1 MKKIYLCGHTGSM
14 NRGCEAIIRGTAE
27 VLKSIG
33 IDNIEVLTF
42 DEKYDKILGLDKEVH
57 LIPYPQKNLTVK
69 VVGKILR
76 DVFKNGTWGQKY
88 YYKPLF
94 KDISSDDILFNVGGD
109 TYCYDTPYL
118 SMALN
123 ELAQKNRIKNIFWGC
138 SVEEYAFSN
147 SKIRND
153 INKYSYIVSRESLSY
168 DTLEKCIGNT
178 EKVFLTCD
186 PAFHLPIKSV
196 KLPDNFAKT
205 NTLGINLSGFVF
217 KDEND
222 INDIM
227 YKNIFSLLDFI
238 IGTTD
243 MNICLIPHVYS
254 KAGKD
259 HDYIVLNKVFQ
270 KYKHSERISMVDT
283 ELSCTELKFIISRC
297 RFFIGARTHA
307 TIAAYST
314 GVPTIALSYSV
325 KSLGIAQDLFGK
337 QDGYVIRHKNI
348 TDENELKDAFIN
360 TLLNNE
366 NAIRARYK
374 KILPEYK
381 QSIIDVTRKII
392 GN

>member
-1 MKKIYLCGHTGSM
+1 MNTVYLCGHTGSM

-27 VLKSIG
+27 VFKSIG

-42 DEKYDKILGLDKEVH
+42 DEKYDKMLGLDKAVR
-57 LIPYPQKNLTVK
+57 LTPYPKKSFIIRLT
-69 VVGKILR
+69 GKLLR
-76 DVFKNGTWGQKY
+76 DIFKNGTWGHKY
-88 YYKPLF
+88 SYKPLF
-94 KDISSDDILFNVGGD
+94 KGISTNDIVFNVGGD

-123 ELAQKNRIKNIFWGC
+123 ELAQKNGIKNVFWGC
-138 SVEEYAFSN
+138 SVEENVLSN
-147 SKIRND
+147 TVLKKD
-153 INKYSYIVSRESLSY
+153 INRYSYIVSRETLSY
-168 DTLEKCIGNT
+168 ETLVKCT
-178 EKVFLTCD
+178 EDRAKVFLACD
-186 PAFHLPIKSV
+186 PAFHLPITKTELP
-196 KLPDNFAKT
+196 KLWN
-205 NTLGINLSGFVF
+205 NNVVGINISPLVI
-217 KDEND
+217 KDANNSND
-222 INDIM
+222 IIYQNVYTLIE
-227 YKNIFSLLDFI
+227 YI
-238 IGTTD
+238 INQTD
-243 MNICLIPHVYS
+243 MNICLIPHVYNIENNLQDIAVLKRIYS
-254 KAGKD
+254 RYSD
-259 HDYIVLNKVFQ
+259 TNRVSIVD
-270 KYKHSERISMVDT
+270 S

-337 QDGYVIRHKNI
+337 QEGYVIRHKNI
-348 TDENELKDAFIN
+348 TDENELKNAFIN

-366 NAIRARYK
+366 NAIRERYK

>member
-1 MKKIYLCGHTGSM
+1 MNTVYLCGHTGSM
-14 NRGCEAIIRGTAE
+14 NRGCEAIIRGTSE
-27 VLKSIG
+27 ILKSIG

-42 DEKYDKILGLDKEVH
+42 DEKYDKILGLDKVVH
-57 LIPYPQKNLTVK
+57 LTPYPQKSLTVK

-76 DVFKNGTWGQKY
+76 DVFKNGTWGHKY
-88 YYKPLF
+88 FYKPLF
-94 KDISSDDILFNVGGD
+94 KVISSKDILFNVGGD

-123 ELAQKNRIKNIFWGC
+123 ELAQKNGIRNVFWGC
-138 SVEEYAFSN
+138 SVENNVLSN
-147 SKIRND
+147 DLLKND
-153 INKYSYIVSRESLSY
+153 ISRYSYIVSRETLSY
-168 DTLEKCIGNT
+168 ETLAKCTGDR
-178 EKVFLTCD
+178 EKVFLACD
-186 PAFHLPIKSV
+186 PAFHLPVTKTE
-196 KLPDNFAKT
+196 LPKPWNDNVV
-205 NTLGINLSGFVF
+205 GINISPLVI
-217 KDEND
+217 KDVNNG
-222 INDIM
+222 NDIM
-227 YKNIFSLLDFI
+227 YRNVYTLIEYI
-238 IGTTD
+238 INQTD
-243 MNICLIPHVYS
+243 MNVCLIPHVYNIENNLQDIAVLKRIYS
-254 KAGKD
+254 RYSD
-259 HDYIVLNKVFQ
+259 TNRVSIVD
-270 KYKHSERISMVDT
+270 S

-348 TDENELKDAFIN
+348 TDENELKDAFVN
-360 TLLNNE
+360 TLSNNE
-366 NAIRARYK
+366 NAIRERYK